1 MTIMT
6 TMTVLSSE
14 TINSLKDSLRE
25 KREVLMKDKKRATAY
40 IRSLT
45 QSSQKPAS
53 RKRKVSKK

>member
-1 MTIMT
+1 MT